1 MEKISIIKNEVEEL
15 IKKIVNQ
22 YEIDIEDKDGRY
34 MVLIKTEEAAT
45 LIGRYGETIR
55 AIQKII
61 EVILYKKF
69 QSPIQILVN
78 VNDYREKQKEKL
90 ETLARKIAE
99 EVKKEKK
106 QAALG
111 KLSSFER
118 KIIHEFISKN
128 YPELESHSEGE
139 GKERKLIIQTKSS

>member
-1 MEKISIIKNEVEEL
+1 MEKVLIIKKEVEEL
-15 IKKIVNQ
+15 IKKIIDQ
-22 YEIDIEDKDGRY
+22 YEIEVKEEEGRY
-34 MVLIKTEEAAT
+34 LVLVKTEEAAS

-69 QSPIQILVN
+69 QSPTQILVN

-90 ETLARKIAE
+90 EELARRIAE

-106 QAALG
+106 QASLG
-111 KLSSFER
+111 KLFSFER
-118 KIIHEFISKN
+118 KIIHEFIAKN
-128 YPELESHSEGE
+128 YPDLESYSEGE
-139 GKERKLIIQTKSS
+139 GKERKLIIKLKSS

>member
-1 MEKISIIKNEVEEL
+1 MEKGSIIKKEVEEL
-15 IKKIVNQ
+15 IKKIIDQ
-22 YEIDIEDKDGRY
+22 YEIEVQEEDGRY
-34 MVLIKTEEAAT
+34 LVLIKTEEAAI

-61 EVILYKKF
+61 EAILYKKF

-78 VNDYREKQKEKL
+78 VNNYREKQKEKL
-90 ETLARKIAE
+90 EELAKKIVE
-99 EVKKEKK
+99 EVKKENK
-106 QAALG
+106 QASLG

-139 GKERKLIIQTKSS
+139 GRERKLIIQLKSS

>member
-15 IKKIVNQ
+15 IKKIIDQ
-22 YEIDIEDKDGRY
+22 YEIEVKEEEGRY
-34 MVLIKTEEAAT
+34 LVLIKTEEAAT

-139 GKERKLIIQTKSS
+139 GKERKLVIQSKSS

>member
-1 MEKISIIKNEVEEL
+1 MEKISVIKNEVEKL
-15 IKKIVNQ
+15 IKKIIDQ
-22 YEIDIEDKDGRY
+22 YEIEVREEEGRY
-34 MVLIKTEEAAT
+34 LVLIKTKEAPT

-69 QSPIQILVN
+69 QSPIKILVN

-90 ETLARKIAE
+90 EELAKKVAE
-99 EVKKEKK
+99 EVKRDKK
-106 QAALG
+106 QASLG

-128 YPELESHSEGE
+128 YPELESHSKGE
-139 GKERKLIIQTKSS
+139 GKERKLIIKNKD